1 MLTYYFKVS
10 NYSLFYN
17 VEDDNGDFIG
27 EYDIP
32 SNGDLAFTGQNALS
46 NRGDYDVKFHNILPM
61 LMAED
66 YDGNWSMAVRIK
78 DKADPN
84 RTLFEHLYSNF
95 QHYDFNEDMVINECD
110 ATTTY
115 LNSNGQ
121 TELLNY
127 DRLSLT
133 YDGLADLTELKKI
146 GTYFN
151 TVESDT
157 YNMENNIVE
166 TFLYDKDDEPVIN
179 GKVIVR
185 IIDNGGNVTRFN
197 EITNLYGKI
206 EFLLHLNNGSYII
219 ELIFEETEE
228 YKICEYTFSALF
240 EFEVPEYH
248 FDYPSSTITVIT
260 PDTLYQVKLLN
271 SNNVPVSGMM
281 IYYSLK
287 DLGETNYSYE
297 SKLVTDNNGNVNI
310 PINYTN
316 DSKYLKVSFKGFID
330 SGIIHPSCYFKQW

>member
-1 MLTYYFKVS
+1 
-10 NYSLFYN
+10 
-17 VEDDNGDFIG
+17 
-27 EYDIP
+27 
-32 SNGDLAFTGQNALS
+32 
-46 NRGDYDVKFHNILPM
+46 M

-151 TVESDT
+151 TVESDN
-157 YNMENNIVE
+157 YNME
-166 TFLYDKDDEPVIN
+166 
-179 GKVIVR
+179 
-185 IIDNGGNVTRFN
+185 II
-197 EITNLYGKI
+197 
-206 EFLLHLNNGSYII
+206 
-219 ELIFEETEE
+219 
-228 YKICEYTFSALF
+228 
-240 EFEVPEYH
+240 
-248 FDYPSSTITVIT
+248 
-260 PDTLYQVKLLN
+260 
-271 SNNVPVSGMM
+271 
-281 IYYSLK
+281 
-287 DLGETNYSYE
+287 
-297 SKLVTDNNGNVNI
+297 
-310 PINYTN
+310 
-316 DSKYLKVSFKGFID
+316 
-330 SGIIHPSCYFKQW
+330 